1 MYADVTLEIEK
12 LPNVLV
18 IPDSALAVEGSKKL
32 VWVVREGTAHRVQ
45 VEIGL
50 DDGNQVEVR
59 SGLKGGE
66 QVVVAGKEGLVEGK
80 AVQASTASSR

>member
-1 MYADVTLEIEK
+1 LEIEK

-18 IPDSALAVEGSKKL
+18 IPDYALAVEGSKRL
-32 VWVVREGTAHRVQ
+32 VWVVRDGTAHRVQ
-45 VEIGL
+45 VETGL

-66 QVVVAGKEGLVEGK
+66 QVVVAGKDGLAEGK
-80 AVQASTASSR
+80 AVQASSASGR

>member
-32 VWVVREGTAHRVQ
+32 VWVVRDGTAQRVQ
-45 VEIGL
+45 VETGL

-59 SGLKGGE
+59 SGLEGGK
-66 QVVVAGKEGLVEGK
+66 QVVVAGKEGLAEGK